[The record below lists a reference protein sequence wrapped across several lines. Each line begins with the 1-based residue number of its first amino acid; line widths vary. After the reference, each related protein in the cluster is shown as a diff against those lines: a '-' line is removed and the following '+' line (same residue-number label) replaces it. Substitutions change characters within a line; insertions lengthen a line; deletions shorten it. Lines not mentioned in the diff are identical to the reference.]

1 MPSISLVIRHTTSS
15 RRLHSNEGRQIRPK
29 RWQQQ
34 QKGVKFIDIVYFRG
48 DKRGGTAAKNYPSL
62 SSSSSSRIKGIRRR
76 RSWSKSQEEV
86 AGFSASRWEDKSD
99 NPSRKGCTFKV
110 FFSWSSFRGN
120 WCGTHNGEC
129 KSAKATK
136 ERRRLALRKFSLKLD
151 AHRIMDTL
159 SLLPLKNVTFFVQE
173 YQAWLA
179 RRIIYGKNRAGG
191 KTEISIDGD
200 GCN

>member
-1 MPSISLVIRHTTSS
+1 MHFYR
-15 RRLHSNEGRQIRPK
+15 
-29 RWQQQ
+29 
-34 QKGVKFIDIVYFRG
+34 F
-48 DKRGGTAAKNYPSL
+48 
-62 SSSSSSRIKGIRRR
+62 
-76 RSWSKSQEEV
+76 
-86 AGFSASRWEDKSD
+86 
-99 NPSRKGCTFKV
+99 
-110 FFSWSSFRGN
+110 FFSSSFRGN

-136 ERRRLALRKFSLKLD
+136 ERRRLALRKISLKLD

-159 SLLPLKNVTFFVQE
+159 PLPLKNVTFFVQE